1 MLRNFLSTSPRSFNK
16 WSATLKS
23 EKANIWF
30 NYFELLFG
38 SQNFL
43 NHYSWQFIVIILTDT
58 FSKAISIEKWKLEL
72 LSKQFQVTW
81 SLLNISKNWKTIQY
95 SSDVMNDFAFS
106 TEINLASVAL
116 WFHLNMPGSWN
127 FIRLSLDLPPRFS
140 MVGC

>member
-1 MLRNFLSTSPRSFNK
+1 MISNIKVRESKYMIQLFWTPLWVS
-16 WSATLKS
+16 
-23 EKANIWF
+23 KASIGF
-30 NYFELLFG
+30 
-38 SQNFL
+38 QNFL
-43 NHYSWQFIVIILTDT
+43 NHYSWQFIVTILTDT
-58 FSKAISIEKWKLEL
+58 FSKAIRIEKWKLEL